1 MRYSLITQFDPQ
13 LVFED
18 RGPACIKS
26 PMSIQGYMVFVCL
39 ATVDYCVEAE
49 DVIVLCATM
58 RFTYTC
64 IFTYYKT
71 VEGGVK

>member
-1 MRYSLITQFDPQ
+1 
-13 LVFED
+13 
-18 RGPACIKS
+18 
-26 PMSIQGYMVFVCL
+26 MSIQGFIVFVCL

-71 VEGGVK
+71 VEQQQQQQRPFNGL

>member
-1 MRYSLITQFDPQ
+1 
-13 LVFED
+13 
-18 RGPACIKS
+18 
-26 PMSIQGYMVFVCL
+26 MSIQGFMVFVCL